1 MKRLVWLL
9 LLAVTPALVGQEPGD
24 SGQAPPANG
33 PEAQQYRKQIIQRW
47 NDHVRQTLNLTD
59 DQAKKLQETEGRFEE
74 QRRPIRA
81 RQREINQQLNGELAS
96 GTPNQ
101 DRVKQLIN
109 ERQDNQLK
117 LQQFN
122 REEGREMQGYLTP
135 VQQLRYQ
142 EERRLFQ
149 ERIAQ
154 VRQQRRE
161 ERREMVR
168 ARARAGPRK
177 RPRP

>member
-24 SGQAPPANG
+24 TSAAPPANG
-33 PEAQQYRKQIIQRW
+33 PEAQQIRQQIRERW
-47 NDHVRQTLNLTD
+47 NHHIRSTLGLSD
-59 DQAKKLQETEGRFEE
+59 DQAKKLQETEERFEG
-74 QRRPIRA
+74 QRQPIWA
-81 RQREINQQLNGELAS
+81 RQRAINQQLNAELAS

-101 DRVKQLIN
+101 DRVKQLID

-122 REEGREMQGYLTP
+122 REEAREMQGYLTP
-135 VQQLRYQ
+135 VQHARYQ
-142 EERRLFQ
+142 EERRKFQ
-149 ERIAQ
+149 ERVAQ
-154 VRQQRRE
+154 VMRQRRE

-168 ARARAGPRK
+168 PRAGPHK

>member
-1 MKRLVWLL
+1 MKRLVWMLFL
-9 LLAVTPALVGQEPGD
+9 FVTSVLVGQEPGD
-24 SGQAPPANG
+24 SGQGPPANG
-33 PEAQQYRKQIIQRW
+33 PEAQQYRKEIIQRW
-47 NDHVRQTLNLTD
+47 NKHVRETLGLTD
-59 DQAKKLQETEGRFEE
+59 DQAKKLQETEGRFDE

-81 RQREINQQLNGELAS
+81 RQREINQQLNNELAS

-122 REEGREMQGYLTP
+122 RDEAREMQGYLTP
-135 VQQLRYQ
+135 VQHARYQ
-142 EERRLFQ
+142 EERRKFQ
-149 ERIAQ
+149 ERVAQ
-154 VRQQRRE
+154 VMRQRRE

-168 ARARAGPRK
+168 PRAGPRK

>member
-9 LLAVTPALVGQEPGD
+9 LLAATPALVGQEPGD
-24 SGQAPPANG
+24 TGAAPPANG
-33 PEAQQYRKQIIQRW
+33 PEAQQIRQQIRQRW
-47 NDHVRQTLNLTD
+47 NDHIRSTLSLSD

-81 RQREINQQLNGELAS
+81 RQREISQQLNDELAS

-135 VQQLRYQ
+135 VQHARYQ
-142 EERRLFQ
+142 EERRRFQ
-149 ERIAQ
+149 ERVAQ
-154 VRQQRRE
+154 VMRQRRE
-161 ERREMVR
+161 ERRGMVR
-168 ARARAGPRK
+168 PAPRAGPRK

>member
-1 MKRLVWLL
+1 MKRLVWML
-9 LLAVTPALVGQEPGD
+9 LLAVAPALVAQEPGD
-24 SGQAPPANG
+24 SGQGPPASG
-33 PEAQQYRKQIIQRW
+33 PEAQQIRRQIRQRW
-47 NDHVRQTLNLTD
+47 NEHVRSTLGLTD
-59 DQAKKLQETEGRFEE
+59 DQNTKLQATEERFEG
-74 QRRPIRA
+74 QRQPIRA
-81 RQREINQQLNGELAS
+81 RQREINQALNAELAS

-117 LQQFN
+117 LQQVN
-122 REEGREMQGYLTP
+122 RDEAREMQGYLTP
-135 VQQLRYQ
+135 VQHAQYQ
-142 EERRLFQ
+142 EERRKFQ

-154 VRQQRRE
+154 VRQQRRQ

-168 ARARAGPRK
+168 PREAGPRK